1 MVALCNYRRGGQR
14 YPGLVT
20 SEKTPARTHYTAP
33 DSSSA
38 PSDAP
43 RSGVVIGDDGL
54 ARTPWALGSEMMC
67 RYYDTEW
74 GMPIRDERGLFE
86 RLSLEGF
93 QAGLSWSTILAKR
106 ENFRAAFAG
115 FDPELVAEF
124 TDARVESLLEDVG
137 IIRHRGKIDAT
148 IGNARATLALRDRGG
163 LPALI
168 WSFKPEQT
176 PVPETMEQVPTR
188 SAESEAL
195 AKRLKVEGFRFVG
208 PTTAFALMEAIGM
221 VDTHLV
227 GSHRRGASGVR
238 FSNQRG

>member
-1 MVALCNYRRGGQR
+1 M
-14 YPGLVT
+14 
-20 SEKTPARTHYTAP
+20 
-33 DSSSA
+33 
-38 PSDAP
+38 
-43 RSGVVIGDDGL
+43 
-54 ARTPWALGSEMMC
+54 ARTPWALGSEMML

-74 GMPIRDERGLFE
+74 GMPIRDEPGLFE

-115 FDPELVAEF
+115 FDPEAVAEF
-124 TDARVESLLEDVG
+124 TEADVLRLLEDAG
-137 IIRHRGKIDAT
+137 IIRHRGKITAT

-163 LPALI
+163 LSALI
-168 WSFKPEQT
+168 WSFKPERT

-195 AKRLKVEGFRFVG
+195 AKRLKAEGFRFVG

-227 GSHRRGASGVR
+227 GSHRRGASGVQ
-238 FSNQRG
+238 FSNQAG

>member
-1 MVALCNYRRGGQR
+1 MTTG
-14 YPGLVT
+14 PVT
-20 SEKTPARTHYTAP
+20 
-33 DSSSA
+33 
-38 PSDAP
+38 
-43 RSGVVIGDDGL
+43 GDDGL
-54 ARTPWALGSEMMC
+54 PRTPWALGSEMMR

-93 QAGLSWSTILAKR
+93 QAGLSWSTILTKR

-115 FDPELVAEF
+115 FDPELVADF
-124 TDARVESLLEDVG
+124 TAADIQRLLEDAG
-137 IIRHRGKIDAT
+137 IIRHRGKISAT

-163 LPALI
+163 LSALI

-176 PVPETMEQVPTR
+176 PAPKTMEQVPTR

-195 AKRLKVEGFRFVG
+195 AKRLKAEGFRFVG

-221 VDTHLV
+221 VDTHLL
-227 GSHRRGASGVR
+227 GSHRRGTSGVS
-238 FSNQRG
+238 FTNQPG